1 MQIQNTISNQQ
12 LSEMVT
18 LSDEERITTA
28 THTQSNDPISRYLN
42 QVLTHAIEKKASD
55 IHFEPYEKTYRIRL
69 RCDGVLNEIQSPDL
83 QLANRLSSK
92 VKVLANLDIAEKRLP
107 QDGRFKFTLISKQ
120 TVDIRVS
127 TLPTLWGE
135 KVVLRLLE
143 TQTIPLEIDKLGF
156 TSAQQDLFLSAIHK
170 PQGLILITGP
180 TGSGKTVSLYTA
192 LNIVNTPDKNIS
204 TAEDPVEIN
213 LLGVNQ
219 VQINEKIELNFV
231 ITLKALLRQD
241 PDIIMV
247 GEIRDIDSTEIVI
260 KAAQTGHLV
269 LATLHTNSA
278 CETLT
283 RLINMGADKHCL
295 ASCLSIIVAQRL
307 VRKLCPICKEID
319 NDSTLAL
326 ADELQPN
333 NVIYQANNNGCSNC
347 INGYSG
353 RVGLYEILNLDKNII
368 EAIESQTSAF
378 NIEKIALKNHFLPI
392 KDSGKQKLLEGI
404 TSIDELQRVLL
415 Y

>member
-1 MQIQNTISNQQ
+1 MQILNTISNQQ

-18 LSDEERITTA
+18 LSDEERITTT
-28 THTQSNDPISRYLN
+28 THSQNSDPISRYLN
-42 QVLTHAIEKKASD
+42 QVLTHAINKNASD

-69 RCDGVLNEIQSPDL
+69 RCDGVLSEIQSPDL

-107 QDGRFKFTLISKQ
+107 QDGRFKFTLISNQ

-156 TSAQQDLFLSAIHK
+156 ISAQQDLFLSAIHK

-204 TAEDPVEIN
+204 TVEDPVEIN
-213 LLGVNQ
+213 LLGINQ

-231 ITLKALLRQD
+231 ATLKALLRQD

-247 GEIRDIDSTEIVI
+247 GEIRDIESTQIVI

-307 VRKLCPICKEID
+307 IRKLCPICKEID

-326 ADELQPN
+326 SNELQPS
-333 NVIYQANNNGCSNC
+333 NVIYQANNSGCPEC

-353 RVGLYEILNLDKNII
+353 RTALYEILNVNRTII
-368 EAIESQTSAF
+368 EAIESEASAF
-378 NIEKIALKNHFLPI
+378 NIEKSASEQQFISI
-392 KDSGKQKLLEGI
+392 KEAGKIKLLQGI
-404 TSIDELQRVLL
+404 TSIDELHRVLI